1 MKITFIR
8 HSKVSFRWQ
17 LFYNSDT
24 FDAACQEYDSSAIV
38 NSQHMNYSEQIL
50 LISTLKRSRDTAYNL
65 FGKREV
71 VKTDLLNEIPLRSF
85 TDTKI
90 KLPVT
95 FWMIA
100 GRLQWYFN
108 NPRQIESRNKSK
120 ERISELID
128 YLEQKEQDYLIIGH
142 GFYFAQFVTEIQKRG
157 YNGNMRRR
165 IGNGESREFI
175 KS

>member
-8 HSKVSFRWQ
+8 HSKVLFKWQ
-17 LFYNSDT
+17 LLYNSNT
-24 FDAACQEYDSSAIV
+24 FDSACQEYDFSPIV
-38 NSQHMNYSEQIL
+38 TSQNLNFPEQIL
-50 LISTLKRSRDTAYNL
+50 LISTLKRSWDTASNL
-65 FGKREV
+65 FGKSEFI
-71 VKTDLLNEIPLRSF
+71 KTELLNEIPLRSF

-120 ERISELID
+120 ERIGEFID
-128 YLEQKEQDYLIIGH
+128 YLEQKQQDSLIIGH

-157 YNGNMRRR
+157 FSGNMKRS
-165 IGNGESREFI
+165 IGNEELREFV
-175 KS
+175 K